1 MHVVCLGAG
10 GIGGYFAGRLVE
22 AGAAD
27 VTFLVRPG
35 RKAQLEK
42 DGLRVESVH
51 GDFTVKVD
59 AKLAD
64 ELRSPADYV
73 LLTCKAYDL
82 DSAIETIRPAV
93 GPSTAIVP
101 LLNGMSHLD
110 RLNEVFG
117 KERVLGGMA
126 QIAITLQPDGL
137 VKHLND
143 WNTITFGEQDGA
155 MTPRVEA
162 LKAAFDK
169 TDGKVNAV
177 AVPDIIQKMW
187 EKIVMLST
195 LASMTTL
202 MRANIGEI
210 ARTPDGAGLTLAL
223 LEQNAKIAAA
233 EGYPMP
239 AAFMER
245 FRGVLS
251 DTASQMEAS
260 MLRDIERKGPV
271 EADHIVG
278 FMLDKA
284 RAHGLDDMLHRICFT
299 HLKAYEQ
306 RRAAGRL

>member
-1 MHVVCLGAG
+1 MHVACLGAG
-10 GIGGYFAGRLVE
+10 GIGGYFGGRLVE
-22 AGAAD
+22 AEAAD

-42 DGLRVESVH
+42 DGLRVESTY
-51 GDFTVKVD
+51 GDFAVHVD
-59 AKLAD
+59 ARLA
-64 ELRSPADYV
+64 EEVRAPADYV

-101 LLNGMSHLD
+101 VLNGMSHID
-110 RLNEVFG
+110 RLNEAFG
-117 KERVLGGMA
+117 RERVLGGIA

-143 WNTITFGEQDGA
+143 WNTITFGEQDGS
-155 MTPRVEA
+155 MSPRVEA

-169 TDGKVNAV
+169 TNEKAKAV
-177 AVPDIIQKMW
+177 AASNIVQKMW
-187 EKIVMLST
+187 EKLVMLST

-210 ARTPDGAGLTLAL
+210 ARTPDGTGLTLAL
-223 LEQNAKIAAA
+223 FEQNAKIAAA

-239 AAFMER
+239 DAFMEQ
-245 FRGVLS
+245 FRKTLA
-251 DTASQMEAS
+251 DPASQMAAS

-284 RAHGLDDMLHRICFT
+284 RIHGLDDMLHRISFT

-306 RRAAGRL
+306 RRAADRF

>member
-22 AGAAD
+22 AGATD

-51 GDFTVKVD
+51 GNFSVKVD

-82 DSAIETIRPAV
+82 ESAIESIRPAV
-93 GPSTAIVP
+93 GPNTAIVP
-101 LLNGMSHLD
+101 FLNGMSHLD

-117 KERVLGGMA
+117 KERVLGGIA

-143 WNTITFGEQDGA
+143 WNTITFGEQNGT

-162 LKAAFDK
+162 LKAAFDE
-169 TDGKVNAV
+169 TGRNMNAV
-177 AVPDIIQKMW
+177 AAHDSIS
-187 EKIVMLST
+187 KI
-195 LASMTTL
+195 LAQ
-202 MRANIGEI
+202 I
-210 ARTPDGAGLTLAL
+210 
-223 LEQNAKIAAA
+223 
-233 EGYPMP
+233 
-239 AAFMER
+239 
-245 FRGVLS
+245 
-251 DTASQMEAS
+251 
-260 MLRDIERKGPV
+260 
-271 EADHIVG
+271 
-278 FMLDKA
+278 
-284 RAHGLDDMLHRICFT
+284 
-299 HLKAYEQ
+299 
-306 RRAAGRL
+306 

>member
-1 MHVVCLGAG
+1 MHVLCLGAG
-10 GIGGYFAGRLVE
+10 GIGGYFGGRLVE
-22 AGAAD
+22 AKAAD

-35 RKAQLEK
+35 RKAQLDK
-42 DGLRVESVH
+42 DGLRVESAL

-59 AKLAD
+59 ARLA
-64 ELRSPADYV
+64 EEVRSPADYV

-82 DSAIETIRPAV
+82 DSAIETIKPGI
-93 GPSTAIVP
+93 GPNTAILP
-101 LLNGMSHLD
+101 LLNGMSHMD
-110 RLNEVFG
+110 RLNALFG
-117 KERVLGGMA
+117 KDRVLGGMA

-143 WNTITFGEQDGA
+143 WNTITFGEQDGT
-155 MTPRVEA
+155 MSPRVEA
-162 LKAAFDK
+162 LKTAFDK
-169 TDGKVNAV
+169 TGGKANSA

-187 EKIVMLST
+187 EKVVMLST

-223 LEQNAKIAAA
+223 FEQNAKIAAA

-239 AAFMER
+239 ADFMEK
-245 FRGVLS
+245 FRKVLAE
-251 DTASQMEAS
+251 TESQMAAS
-260 MLRDIERKGPV
+260 MLRDIERRGPV
-271 EADHIVG
+271 ESDHIVG

-284 RAHGLDDMLHRICFT
+284 RAHGLDDTLHRISFT

-306 RRAAGRL
+306 RRAADRF

>member
-1 MHVVCLGAG
+1 MHVACLGAG
-10 GIGGYFAGRLVE
+10 GIGGYFGGRLVE
-22 AGAAD
+22 AKAAD

-35 RKAQLEK
+35 RKAQLDR

-59 AKLAD
+59 ARLA
-64 ELRSPADYV
+64 EEVRSPADFV

-93 GPSTAIVP
+93 GPGTAIVP
-101 LLNGMSHLD
+101 VLNGMSHIE

-117 KERVLGGMA
+117 RERVLGGIA

-143 WNTITFGEQDGA
+143 WNTITFGEQDGT
-155 MTPRVEA
+155 MSPRVEA
-162 LKAAFDK
+162 LKATFDK
-169 TDGKVNAV
+169 TNGKANAV
-177 AVPDIIQKMW
+177 AVPDIMQKMW

-210 ARTPDGAGLTLAL
+210 SRTPDGTGLTLAFL
-223 LEQNAKIAAA
+223 DQNAKVAAA

-239 AAFMER
+239 DAFMER
-245 FRGVLS
+245 FRSLYADS
-251 DTASQMEAS
+251 ASQMEAS
-260 MLRDIERKGPV
+260 MLRDIERRGPV
-271 EADHIVG
+271 ESDHIVG

-284 RAHGLDDMLHRICFT
+284 RAHGLDDMLHRISFT

-306 RRAAGRL
+306 RRAAGRF

>member
-1 MHVVCLGAG
+1 MQVVCLGAG
-10 GIGGYFAGRLVE
+10 GIGGYFGGRLVE
-22 AGAAD
+22 ANAAD
-27 VTFLVRPG
+27 VTFIVRPA

-51 GDFTVKVD
+51 GDFTVRVD
-59 AKLAD
+59 AKLS
-64 ELRSPADYV
+64 EEIREPADYV

-82 DSAIETIRPAV
+82 DSAIDAINPAV
-93 GPSTAIVP
+93 GPNTAIVP
-101 LLNGMSHLD
+101 LLNGLSHID
-110 RLNEVFG
+110 RLNQIFG
-117 KERVLGGMA
+117 NERVLGGIA
-126 QIAITLQPDGL
+126 QIGITLQPDGL

-143 WNTITFGEQDGA
+143 WHTITVGEQDGT
-155 MTPRVEA
+155 MSPRVEA

-169 TDGKVNAV
+169 TKVNAV

-187 EKIVMLST
+187 EKLVMLST
-195 LASMTTL
+195 LASITCL

-210 ARTPDGAGLTLAL
+210 SRTSDGPALVSAL

-233 EGYPMP
+233 CGYPMP
-239 AAFMER
+239 DGFVEQWRKTFTDPNAQIA
-245 FRGVLS
+245 
-251 DTASQMEAS
+251 AS

-278 FMLDKA
+278 FMLEKA
-284 RAHGLDDMLHRICFT
+284 RAHGIDDTLHRICFA

>member
-1 MHVVCLGAG
+1 MQVLCLGAG
-10 GIGGYFAGRLVE
+10 GIGGYFGGRLVE
-22 AGAAD
+22 AKAAD

-42 DGLRVESVH
+42 DGLRVESAL

-59 AKLAD
+59 ARLA
-64 ELRSPADYV
+64 EEVRSPADYV

-82 DSAIETIRPAV
+82 DSAIETIKPGI
-93 GPSTAIVP
+93 GPSTAILP
-101 LLNGMSHLD
+101 LLNGMSHMD
-110 RLNEVFG
+110 RLNALFG

-126 QIAITLQPDGL
+126 QIAITLQADGL

-143 WNTITFGEQDGA
+143 WNTITLGEQDGT
-155 MTPRVEA
+155 MSPRVEA
-162 LKAAFDK
+162 LQAAFGK
-169 TDGKVNAV
+169 TGGKANAV

-187 EKIVMLST
+187 EKVVMLST

-223 LEQNAKIAAA
+223 FEQNARIAAA

-239 AAFMER
+239 ADFMEK
-245 FRGVLS
+245 FRNVLA
-251 DTASQMEAS
+251 DTESQMAAS
-260 MLRDIERKGPV
+260 MLRDIERRGPV
-271 EADHIVG
+271 ESDHIVG

-284 RAHGLDDMLHRICFT
+284 RAHGLDDTLHRISFT

-306 RRAAGRL
+306 RRAADRF